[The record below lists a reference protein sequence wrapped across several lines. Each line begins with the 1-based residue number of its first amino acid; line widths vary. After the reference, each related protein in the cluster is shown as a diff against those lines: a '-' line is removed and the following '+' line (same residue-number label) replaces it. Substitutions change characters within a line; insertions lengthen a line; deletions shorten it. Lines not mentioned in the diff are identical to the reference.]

1 MVAVLRPD
9 WWVGV
14 DGFLGR
20 AGLER
25 ERRVLKRPHHR
36 PTGHPTKVTLKHTD
50 QECPPSSPR
59 PTEFD
64 YSAALSES
72 TALSGL
78 LGPAV
83 AAELGMDS
91 FLSDL
96 QEYQP
101 HDGAPISDLPAT
113 ASTSITIQPE
123 QWALTYTDPR
133 TPGATTALI
142 LPETRHF
149 PSLGLPG
156 VFPSYILP
164 PIEQN
169 LPLFYNT
176 YLTNIEASYATSR
189 AVTMEIDDAIYS
201 PDAACPYPLRTDLGS
216 GFALERLGTTL
227 CKVNNRFTGVYPGDG
242 RRFVIDVGIDWGRWW
257 VGITIVITF

>member
-1 MVAVLRPD
+1 
-9 WWVGV
+9 
-14 DGFLGR
+14 
-20 AGLER
+20 
-25 ERRVLKRPHHR
+25 
-36 PTGHPTKVTLKHTD
+36 
-50 QECPPSSPR
+50 
-59 PTEFD
+59 
-64 YSAALSES
+64 
-72 TALSGL
+72 
-78 LGPAV
+78 
-83 AAELGMDS
+83 MDS

-113 ASTSITIQPE
+113 ASITIQPE

-133 TPGATTALI
+133 TPGVTTALI
-142 LPETRHF
+142 LPETRNF
-149 PSLGLPG
+149 PNLGLPG
-156 VFPSYILP
+156 EFPSYILP

-169 LPLFYNT
+169 LPLFYNE

-189 AVTMEIDDAIYS
+189 AVTMEIDDAIYG
-201 PDAACPYPLRTDLGS
+201 PDAVCPHPLRTDLGG